1 MPLGAGLLDA
11 CDDPQLLG
19 AVKLWP
25 RQRLLCEAID
35 EGARLSAWRLGRRS
49 GKTTLGALIGV
60 WDATL
65 RPHVDRHL
73 RPGEKRYA
81 VSVAT
86 SERQARIFIRQALA
100 IVERSPMLSRLVQRV
115 SDDEIEFE
123 RVILRALPATARG
136 VRGLPT
142 SSIFVD
148 EAAHMLDLDGDSSA
162 GPMFRSL
169 VPGSY
174 QFADDAV
181 IVVSSTPLDASG
193 WFYDVVQ
200 QVESGEVEDA
210 HAFHFAAPEVNPTLK
225 PELLRAELER
235 DPAAYE
241 CEVLANW
248 ATAGLAFIDPRR
260 LADVVVDRGELGRLD
275 AAQWILGFDAAYV
288 SDPAAAVLVGQD
300 TANERLLVGAVRVWE
315 PQRAASYEQRR
326 EREDSLLEDVAALGR
341 AYDAMVVV
349 DQFQAQ
355 PIRDRLARLDVPV
368 KTVPLSA
375 TLKTEMFNELRN
387 RIYVGEIELPRDER
401 LLREL
406 RGLKSQFKAGRAGVT
421 TPRARGAHSDTAV
434 ALALACWQQRHVGAG
449 DLHAAFH
456 REGRFDA
463 EPGTLAAY
471 LREDERSGQA
481 PLSRD
486 MRL

>member
-1 MPLGAGLLDA
+1 
-11 CDDPQLLG
+11 
-19 AVKLWP
+19 V
-25 RQRLLCEAID
+25 QRL
-35 EGARLSAWRLGRRS
+35 
-49 GKTTLGALIGV
+49 
-60 WDATL
+60 
-65 RPHVDRHL
+65 
-73 RPGEKRYA
+73 
-81 VSVAT
+81 
-86 SERQARIFIRQALA
+86 
-100 IVERSPMLSRLVQRV
+100 

-210 HAFHFAAPEVNPTLK
+210 RAFHFAAPEVNPTLK

-260 LADVVVDRGELGRLD
+260 LEDVVVDRGELGRLD
-275 AAQWILGFDAAYV
+275 AAQWVLGFDAAYV

-300 TANERLLVGAVRVWE
+300 TAHEGRLLVGAVRVWE
-315 PQRAASYEQRR
+315 PQRAGSYEQRR
-326 EREDSLLEDVAALGR
+326 EREDSLLDDVAQLAR
-341 AYDAMVVV
+341 SYNAMVVV

-355 PIRDRLARLDVPV
+355 PIRARLARLDVPV

-375 TLKTEMFNELRN
+375 TLKTEMFGAVRERV
-387 RIYVGEIELPRDER
+387 YQSTIELPRDER

-434 ALALACWQQRHVGAG
+434 ALALAVWQQRHVGAG
-449 DLHAAFH
+449 DMHAEYHTVKPYEAAEGSPNEEYLRAFEGLH
-456 REGRFDA
+456 RE
-463 EPGTLAAY
+463 
-471 LREDERSGQA
+471 
-481 PLSRD
+481 